1 VPNQTDWTE
10 DAKLS
15 PAHQWMQADAP
26 IEHVSVA
33 SLVRGDSPR
42 LKGESKA
49 HTASLAEAVEVPP
62 IIVHRPTMQII
73 DGLHRWDAAQLRHQ
87 DTIAVRFFDGT
98 ADEAFVLAVAANV
111 THGRPLSRPDR
122 KAAEARILGMYPEWS
137 DRMIAVTAGL
147 SHPTVAAIRR
157 RWPTGKTFQLATR
170 LGRDGKARPLSFH
183 DGRQAAADLIHADQ
197 NMSEREIAKQAH
209 VSRGTVHDV
218 QARLNHGVDPCARTT
233 RAAGLNFHLARGQAV
248 LTRLRKNPSVR
259 FHQDGRALLE
269 VLSRSLQIANDAQ
282 AASRA
287 APEHCRDAVAE
298 LAAAVSDAWS
308 RIAQDLR
315 TRNKT
320 G

>member
-1 VPNQTDWTE
+1 
-10 DAKLS
+10 
-15 PAHQWMQADAP
+15 M
-26 IEHVSVA
+26 
-33 SLVRGDSPR
+33 
-42 LKGESKA
+42 
-49 HTASLAEAVEVPP
+49 
-62 IIVHRPTMQII
+62 
-73 DGLHRWDAAQLRHQ
+73 
-87 DTIAVRFFDGT
+87 
-98 ADEAFVLAVAANV
+98 
-111 THGRPLSRPDR
+111 
-122 KAAEARILGMYPEWS
+122 
-137 DRMIAVTAGL
+137 
-147 SHPTVAAIRR
+147 
-157 RWPTGKTFQLATR
+157 
-170 LGRDGKARPLSFH
+170 
-183 DGRQAAADLIHADQ
+183 
-197 NMSEREIAKQAH
+197 
-209 VSRGTVHDV
+209 HDV